1 MLPDISIPVVTPVVT
16 ANAVWLMNAQ
26 HSEPGSPEDGKW
38 STGDT
43 FRITVAMLDYYDWI
57 QKNPIF
63 VNNHPKVTPIYQ
75 LKFPP
80 LG

>member
-1 MLPDISIPVVTPVVT
+1 VLPPSRYAASLD
-16 ANAVWLMNAQ
+16 
-26 HSEPGSPEDGKW
+26 
-38 STGDT
+38 
-43 FRITVAMLDYYDWI
+43 LDY
-57 QKNPIF
+57 PSGAC

>member
-1 MLPDISIPVVTPVVT
+1 MGESAIPHAHTAKPELRTGQMERRVAGSAIVLPLSVRRADRTENPRLLLLVS
-16 ANAVWLMNAQ
+16 M
-26 HSEPGSPEDGKW
+26 
-38 STGDT
+38 TGA
-43 FRITVAMLDYYDWI
+43 I
-57 QKNPIF
+57 

>member
-1 MLPDISIPVVTPVVT
+1 MATSLTRSEMATPLTSVET
-16 ANAVWLMNAQ
+16 ESA
-26 HSEPGSPEDGKW
+26 
-38 STGDT
+38 
-43 FRITVAMLDYYDWI
+43 
-57 QKNPIF
+57 

>member
-1 MLPDISIPVVTPVVT
+1 LARSFFGPQLGCCRRNPTIAS
-16 ANAVWLMNAQ
+16 ACAWLIAQ
-26 HSEPGSPEDGKW
+26 G
-38 STGDT
+38 
-43 FRITVAMLDYYDWI
+43 
-57 QKNPIF
+57 